1 MGGVSAAPAAV
12 ILTCE
17 YPPFP
22 GGIGTY
28 SGEIASALAK
38 SGVRASVIAPFY
50 PDLTGTLPEGV
61 EHDLVFGHH
70 RIGPKAVFRV
80 LKALRGIPR
89 SAPMLAADVRTVLLV
104 WLLRPFHRRSYRVM
118 VHGSEASKFGRRGVL
133 FALARRAY
141 HGAQLVAYNSQA
153 TRDIFRAQLGTPPA
167 EAVTYLGVDRQWFDD
182 APDTG
187 FEHPELAALAP
198 DVPVFCSVGR
208 LEERKGQVEAIRALA
223 LARNRDSRLAD
234 AVYVVVGRTED
245 DGYAGRIVEEARRL
259 SVRVI
264 LTGRLGVDDI
274 KRLYRRSLAHLLFA
288 VALPGKIEGFGL
300 VLLEAAAQECP
311 SIVTRVGGIP
321 EVLGDTGAAVDP
333 GDTGAFAALIVTI
346 AGPDGHREAI
356 GRAARHNALRF
367 TWTACARATFPE
379 FSALLPEH
387 PVADESIAARAVGVS
402 EDLLTN
408 A

>member
-1 MGGVSAAPAAV
+1 M

-28 SGEIASALAK
+28 SGELAGALAAA
-38 SGVRASVIAPFY
+38 GVRMTVIAPRY
-50 PDLTGTLPEGV
+50 PDLPERMPEGI
-61 EHDLVFGHH
+61 EHHLLLGHH
-70 RIGPKAVFRV
+70 RIAPGAV
-80 LKALRGIPR
+80 LKVLAALRRAPR
-89 SAPMLAADVRTVLLV
+89 STPVLAADVRTVLLV
-104 WLLRPFHRRSYRVM
+104 WLLWPFHRRPYRVM
-118 VHGSEASKFGRRGVL
+118 VHGSEASKFGRSGPL

-141 HGAQLVAYNSQA
+141 HGAQLVAYNSFA
-153 TRDIFRAQLGTPPA
+153 TRDIFRAQLGTPSA
-167 EAVTYLGVDRQWFDD
+167 EVVTHLGVDRQWFDD
-182 APDTG
+182 APQGG
-187 FEHPELAALAP
+187 FAHPELAALP
-198 DVPVFCSVGR
+198 PRVPVFCSVGR

-223 LARNRDSRLAD
+223 LAREMHPQLAD

-245 DGYAGRIVEEARRL
+245 EDYAGCIVAEARRH
-259 SVRVI
+259 SVRVV

-321 EVLGDTGAAVDP
+321 EVLGETGASVEA
-333 GDTGAFAALIVTI
+333 GDVQAFAAHIAAL
-346 AGPDGHREAI
+346 AGPSGQRDVMGK
-356 GRAARHNALRF
+356 AALHNALRF
-367 TWTACARATFPE
+367 TWAACAGATFPE
-379 FSALLPEH
+379 FSSLLQEGRVTGAGASDAVPH
-387 PVADESIAARAVGVS
+387 PSRELV
-402 EDLLTN
+402 TN

>member
-1 MGGVSAAPAAV
+1 MRSTSSAPAAV

-28 SGEIASALAK
+28 SGELAAALGGG
-38 SGVRASVIAPFY
+38 GVRTSVIAPSY
-50 PDLTGTLPEGV
+50 PDLPGALPESI
-61 EHDLVFGHH
+61 EHHLVFGHH
-70 RIGPKAVFRV
+70 RITPKAIPRI
-80 LKALRGIPR
+80 LAALRRLPR
-89 SAPMLAADVRTVLLV
+89 GAPVLAADVRTVLLV
-104 WLLRPFHRRSYRVM
+104 WLLRPLHRRSYRVM
-118 VHGSEASKFGRRGVL
+118 VHGSEASKFGQGGML
-133 FALARRAY
+133 FAAARRAY
-141 HGAQLVAYNSQA
+141 HGAELVAYNSQA
-153 TRDIFRAQLGTPPA
+153 TREIFRAQLGTPRV

-182 APDTG
+182 APGEG
-187 FEHPELAALAP
+187 FIHPELASLAP
-198 DVPVFCSVGR
+198 DLPVFCSVGR

-223 LARNRDSRLAD
+223 LARDNASYLAG

-245 DGYAGRIVEEARRL
+245 DDYAKRIVDEARRL

-321 EVLGDTGAAVDP
+321 EVLGDTGSAVEP

-346 AGPDGHREAI
+346 AGPDGHREAM
-356 GRAARHNALRF
+356 GRAARRNALRF

-387 PVADESIAARAVGVS
+387 PVADESTAARAVGVS